1 MTTAYLIDP
10 IPFYV
15 RTRKRGYTTL
25 YWCCCLVA
33 ALAIVL

>member
-1 MTTAYLIDP
+1 MDDVL
-10 IPFYV
+10 PFYCK
-15 RTRKRGYTTL
+15 TSRGYTTL